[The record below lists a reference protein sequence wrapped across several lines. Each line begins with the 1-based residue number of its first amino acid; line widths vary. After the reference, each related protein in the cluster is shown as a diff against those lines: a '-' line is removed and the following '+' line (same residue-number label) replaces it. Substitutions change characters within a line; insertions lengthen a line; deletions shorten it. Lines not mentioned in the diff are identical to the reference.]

1 MSYELAFVGLA
12 IVPPVA
18 ALAVLYGRYVRKISK
33 NVQDVLADASQVSE
47 EKISNIRTVRT
58 FGQENKEVDLYKSKI
73 DNVLTMGYKE
83 SKARAFFYGMVIYLI
98 LILCLLCN

>member
-47 EKISNIRTVRT
+47 EKISNIIRGDRKT
-58 FGQENKEVDLYKSKI
+58 
-73 DNVLTMGYKE
+73 
-83 SKARAFFYGMVIYLI
+83 
-98 LILCLLCN
+98 